1 MTTPKKPEWFELAES
16 DGGKPRTPVKSG
28 ARGVLLALPLMLIG
42 AGVVVA
48 QTADDSPAVAES
60 VTSVASVASAA
71 PQVNDAPASSAI
83 KSSSVKPIQPAIATP
98 PTGGGDDDDDDDD
111 DDYDDDED
119 EEDDEDE
126 D

>member
-1 MTTPKKPEWFELAES
+1 MTTPKKPEWFELAQS

-60 VTSVASVASAA
+60 VTTVASAA
-71 PQVNDAPASSAI
+71 PLVSTAI
-83 KSSSVKPIQPAIATP
+83 TTVPAIATP
-98 PTGGGDDDDDDDD
+98 PTGGG
-111 DDYDDDED
+111 
-119 EEDDEDE
+119 EDDEDE
-126 D
+126 DDEDDEDEDDEDDEDEDDD

>member
-1 MTTPKKPEWFELAES
+1 MKPMKKPEWFELAES

-60 VTSVASVASAA
+60 VTSVASAAPQASAA
-71 PQVNDAPASSAI
+71 ITTA
-83 KSSSVKPIQPAIATP
+83 PAIATP
-98 PTGGGDDDDDDDD
+98 PTGGGDDDDDD
-111 DDYDDDED
+111 Y
-119 EEDDEDE
+119 EDDEDE
-126 D
+126 DDDDEDEDGDD